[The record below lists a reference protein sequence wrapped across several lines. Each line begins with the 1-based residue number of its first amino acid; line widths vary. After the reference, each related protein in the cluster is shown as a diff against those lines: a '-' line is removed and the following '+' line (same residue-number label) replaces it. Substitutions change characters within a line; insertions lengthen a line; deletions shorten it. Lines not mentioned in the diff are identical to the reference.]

1 MYCAYCYLLCFRSL
15 LSGPTL
21 VYHPLGT
28 ARARNPGVTTE
39 VLGNISRGKKGEE
52 TAMVP
57 NYYAICTLDGTLTLV
72 DDDKILWSLYVDHQ
86 LFTLSKLDVTVS
98 K

>member
-1 MYCAYCYLLCFRSL
+1 M
-15 LSGPTL
+15 
-21 VYHPLGT
+21 YHPLGT

-52 TAMVP
+52 IVTVP